1 LSELLTWLSDAHTDL
16 QKGSRIALVLF
27 FIVFVGIIGYVFTG
41 GRRRRERFDSY
52 RYIPLDDDQDV
63 GAASTPNQ
71 SKGSAD
77 DGRE

>member
-1 LSELLTWLSDAHTDL
+1 MSELWIWLSDAHTDL

-27 FIVFVGIIGYVFTG
+27 FTVFVGIIIYVFTG
-41 GRRRRERFDSY
+41 RKRKERFDSY
-52 RYIPLDDDQDV
+52 RYLPLDDDQDA
-63 GAASTPNQ
+63 GSTSTPNQ